1 MDSKQFETTGI
12 TAKYRAREWER
23 ATNAFHKSWTR
34 FKTICLRHRFC
45 HFYCFSEFECFGL
58 WFSMHTNIIR
68 ALHTNS
74 QFVFRLF
81 FLSRKTTGST
91 FRFSSS
97 ALSPFAIILYLRIIY
112 LCLAWLPFRM
122 YFVDNVCKHT
132 SCTNSISTSAQTN
145 LTPPLIVALYHKPHS
160 GKKCGRARINK
171 TKIGLCEQKPLWL

>member
-112 LCLAWLPFRM
+112 LCLAWLGFLSG
-122 YFVDNVCKHT
+122 CILST
-132 SCTNSISTSAQTN
+132 TSANTQVVPIQYQQAHKQTSPRLLSSHYTTN
-145 LTPPLIVALYHKPHS
+145 HIQ
-160 GKKCGRARINK
+160 GKNAGVRV
-171 TKIGLCEQKPLWL
+171 